1 MPKESLSLIPAYLK
15 YIMPMVDFRCPNEEK
30 TNEQEE
36 EYPSFMGSDGIQK
49 GLSVDDFENGNA
61 RKQER

>member
-1 MPKESLSLIPAYLK
+1 
-15 YIMPMVDFRCPNEEK
+15 MVDFRCPNEEK